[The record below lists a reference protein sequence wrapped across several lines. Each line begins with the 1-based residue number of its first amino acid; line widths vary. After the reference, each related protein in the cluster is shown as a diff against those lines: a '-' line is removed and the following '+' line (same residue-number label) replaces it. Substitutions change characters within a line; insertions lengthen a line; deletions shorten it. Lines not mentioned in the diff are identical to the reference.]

1 MLGSAPIRVEIQ
13 STQKCHGMEGARE
26 GEDTVPKRVEEA
38 LFYRLKNRAFEECDP
53 LARAYAECCS
63 GRVVSLVYKCRDEGK
78 ALSTCMTKVTGR
90 LGALKREWLASGR
103 RTDMN
108 EDEWSELLD
117 RVISPREPR

>member
-1 MLGSAPIRVEIQ
+1 
-13 STQKCHGMEGARE
+13 MEGTRE
-26 GEDTVPKRVEEA
+26 ENDAAVPKRVEEA

-78 ALSTCMTKVTGR
+78 SLSACMSKVTSR

-103 RTDMN
+103 RMVMN
-108 EDEWSELLD
+108 EEEWSELLD
-117 RVISPREPR
+117 RVVPPREPR